1 MLSRVADSIYWM
13 ARYIERAENT
23 ARFIDVNLHLNLDL
37 PGDIS
42 SQWEPLVRVTGDE
55 DWFLE
60 HYDTPNEEN
69 VTQFLTFDERYP
81 HSIMSCLQA
90 ARENARSVREIISSE
105 MWEQVNTLY
114 LFVKGVVD
122 AGKSPESLYNFYKRI
137 KMSSCLFFGL
147 MDATMSREEGWHFGK
162 MGQLLERA
170 DKTSRILD
178 IKYFILLP
186 SVDDVGTPFDNIQ
199 WSALLHSASAFE
211 MYRKRWRTIHHKH
224 VARFLILDAD
234 FPRAIYHCLIHAD
247 KSLHAISGSPEG
259 TFANAAEKAI
269 GQLRSELAYKHV
281 NEIFNFG
288 LHEFLDHIQ
297 LQLIRVGKD
306 VYRTFIEA
314 QALHGNLQFQAG
326 NQQWQYALR

>member
-13 ARYIERAENT
+13 ARYIERAENI
-23 ARFIDVNLHLNLDL
+23 ARFVDINLHLNLDL
-37 PGDIS
+37 PVDIS

-55 DWFLE
+55 EWFWD
-60 HYDTPNEEN
+60 HYKSANEEN
-69 VTQFLTFDERYP
+69 VIQFLTLDEAYP
-81 HSIMSCLQA
+81 HSIVSCLRA

-105 MWEQVNTLY
+105 MWEQINRLY
-114 LFVKGVVD
+114 LFVKDVVKTE
-122 AGKSPESLYNFYKRI
+122 GHPESHYNFLRRI

-147 MDATMSREEGWHFGK
+147 MDSTMSHEEGWHFGK

-170 DKTSRILD
+170 DKTSRIID

-211 MYRKRWRTIHHKH
+211 MYRKKWRTIHHKH
-224 VARFLILDAD
+224 VANFLILDAD

-269 GQLRSELAYKHV
+269 GQLRSQLAYKHTD
-281 NEIFNFG
+281 EIFNIG

-297 LQLIRVGKD
+297 LQLIQVGKD
-306 VYRTFIEA
+306 IYTTFIEA
-314 QALHGNLQFQAG
+314 KPFHGNIQFQSG
-326 NQQWQYALR
+326 DQQWQYASP